1 MASRSPSPAP
11 GASASTNMDNAP
23 NIQDREDS
31 KGDNIRDTKG
41 SRSRSRS
48 YTPPRKGSRSPSR
61 HSRSRSQGRN
71 SRSHSRSF
79 TPRSNRSD
87 SRSRSRSRGRSMTRS
102 MSRSRSPSRDI
113 KRRDTRSPS
122 PIVSLDS
129 TVKIT
134 RLTMNVKEDHIRE
147 IFSPYGKI
155 KYINFPVDPRF
166 RLNMG
171 FADVEYETREEAV
184 LAIEGWNGGQLDGEF
199 LVVTFSTKIDRHP
212 VRALDDRPG
221 RRGASPNRRERRTS
235 PPRRPLSPAR
245 RRMEDR
251 YAPAR
256 RDDHGYSGRRNL
268 SPPPPARRGNRS
280 PPPRRGNPSPPPRRG
295 FSPPRRPSPPPPR
308 RGLRGVNAAPLG
320 RRGGA
325 GAGAEVED
333 SEVAAL
339 VPAAAAL
346 VAVEDP
352 QVDPEEEDV
361 EVGVAV

>member
-1 MASRSPSPAP
+1 
-11 GASASTNMDNAP
+11 
-23 NIQDREDS
+23 
-31 KGDNIRDTKG
+31 
-41 SRSRSRS
+41 
-48 YTPPRKGSRSPSR
+48 
-61 HSRSRSQGRN
+61 
-71 SRSHSRSF
+71 
-79 TPRSNRSD
+79 
-87 SRSRSRSRGRSMTRS
+87 

-122 PIVSLDS
+122 PVVSLDS

-212 VRALDDRPG
+212 VRALDERPG
-221 RRGASPNRRERRTS
+221 RRAASPNRRDKRVS
-235 PPRRPLSPAR
+235 PPRRPLSPIR

-256 RDDHGYSGRRNL
+256 RDDYGYPGRRNV

-280 PPPRRGNPSPPPRRG
+280 PPPRRGNLSPPPRRG

-308 RGLRGVNAAPLG
+308 RGVRGVNAAPLG
-320 RRGGA
+320 RRGGRSRSRSPLPPRRGRSISRSISRSPVRGRKRSRA
-325 GAGAEVED
+325 GAGAEAED

-346 VAVEDP
+346 VAVVDP
-352 QVDPEEEDV
+352 QVDPGEEEDV